1 MEIKIYYTAD
11 KLDSLQYEYVMNYDI
26 VDNENIRRIANHIIN
41 RISERIDVGRV
52 TRVLL
57 ETNRMSICFKEGLI
71 PFIATGEIVTA
82 INFLTK

>member
-1 MEIKIYYTAD
+1 
-11 KLDSLQYEYVMNYDI
+11 MNYDVI
-26 VDNENIRRIANHIIN
+26 DNENIKRIANHIIN

-52 TRVLL
+52 TMVLL

-71 PFIATGEIVTA
+71 TTGQIVTA